1 MEAILDFA
9 RGPLFRFCFVVMV
22 LGLLRLVILDL
33 INLRQAYKR
42 AGDKT
47 VPWKRTVVKSI
58 EWLVPVRRVFHNR
71 PFYSLFSIL
80 FHIGLLLVPIFLF
93 AHVNLW
99 PAVVSSWLPTLPKLW
114 ADLLTITTIVF
125 ALALFFGRWISK
137 SSSALSRKQDYLWPL
152 LLLIPF
158 ITGLICAQTAVGPQG
173 YQLAMLFHVLSGD
186 LILLLIPF
194 TKIAHCVL
202 MPMSQF
208 VAALAWKFPAE
219 TDEAV
224 SATLNKKGAPV

>member
-9 RGPLFRFCFVVMV
+9 RGPLFRFCFTVMV

-33 INLRQAYKR
+33 VNLRQAYKR

-47 VPWKRTVVKSI
+47 VPWKRMVVKSI

-71 PFYSLFSIL
+71 PLYSLFSIL
-80 FHIGLLLVPIFLF
+80 FHVGLLLVPIFLF

-99 PAVVSSWLPTLPKLW
+99 PAVVNSWWPTLPKLW

-137 SSSALSRKQDYLWPL
+137 PSSALSRKQDYLWPL
-152 LLLIPF
+152 MLLIPF
-158 ITGLICAQTAVGPQG
+158 VTGLICAQTAVGPQG
-173 YQLAMLFHVLSGD
+173 YRLAMLFHVLTGN

-224 SATLNKKGAPV
+224 CTTLNKKGAPV